1 MLAKSKEA
9 QLLGAELVVL
19 NVGLDIFYQA
29 MVQQKVRAVQVSL
42 PSSPPLGKR
51 LSAALDKIL

>member
-1 MLAKSKEA
+1 MAKSKEA
-9 QLLGAELVVL
+9 QLLGEELVVV

-42 PSSPPLGKR
+42 PPSPGLEKR
-51 LSAALDKIL
+51 LSAVLDKIL